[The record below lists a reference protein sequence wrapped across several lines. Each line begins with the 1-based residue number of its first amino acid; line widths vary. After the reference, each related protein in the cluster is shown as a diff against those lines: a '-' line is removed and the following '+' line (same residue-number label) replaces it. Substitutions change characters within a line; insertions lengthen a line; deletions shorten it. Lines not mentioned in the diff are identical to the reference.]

1 MKSQYILAIIAI
13 SPQIITTIISLI
25 INHKVKKQGEI
36 QQEIDVK
43 FNLLDKKIDE
53 NRKKELRNVL
63 VNDYTDLIKGKKKSK
78 EQLQNISDMFDEYK
92 SLKGDSY
99 VDDLHDIWKEK
110 ESKWVTGLMI
120 WLKTRL

>member
-110 ESKWVTGLMI
+110 ESK
-120 WLKTRL
+120 

>member
-1 MKSQYILAIIAI
+1 MKDILLVTIPILPTLATLFV
-13 SPQIITTIISLI
+13 TTIT
-25 INHKVKKQGEI
+25 NHKVKKQGEI

-92 SLKGDSY
+92 ALKGDSY

-110 ESKWVTGLMI
+110 FNVE
-120 WLKTRL
+120 

>member
-1 MKSQYILAIIAI
+1 MKSQYILTIIAI

-110 ESKWVTGLMI
+110 ESK
-120 WLKTRL
+120 